1 MLHTVACCLIL
12 FNRGVAKRKQH
23 FVQHDTTFFQIYLPA
38 RVQQSTTKL
47 HGVAKRVQH
56 YTTSRKTK
64 EKLYH
69 TTFV

>member
-1 MLHTVACCLIL
+1 MIAT
-12 FNRGVAKRKQH
+12 FR
-23 FVQHDTTFFQIYLPA
+23 TTRLNMSSKTKSTKECGGKVTSAAHA

-56 YTTSRKTK
+56 HTTLRKTK
-64 EKLYH
+64 EMLYR